1 MAATIHDPHD
11 LIEANRDVAHRVQ
24 QVQFSDP
31 SRAALSSTDKLV
43 PTLTGIAP
51 SYGTSAYVGITFDLE
66 VTVPAAIGFCG

>member
-1 MAATIHDPHD
+1 MLRIV
-11 LIEANRDVAHRVQ
+11 LSK
-24 QVQFSDP
+24 FSLAI
-31 SRAALSSTDKLV
+31 RAALSSIDKLV